1 MKKSINKDTIK
12 ILLFNTLFLNN
23 NDDDLIL
30 KNLFDFIDSMNDV
43 ELKKTKILLEKFPKL
58 KSLEKR
64 KGYNNL
70 DTLEIEKSIRFSTV
84 FIIYILFSIVEKER
98 NEDIRSLINK
108 YIEQKNYRHFTHLYT
123 YTLNIDN
130 ILYSINKEY
139 QKKRFSKLIDW
150 FYLIINIIIKIR

>member
-23 NDDDLIL
+23 NDADLIL

-43 ELKKTKILLEKFPKL
+43 EVKKTKILLEKFPKL

-150 FYLIINIIIKIR
+150 LFNNKYNN

>member
-1 MKKSINKDTIK
+1 MKKSINKDTLK

-150 FYLIINIIIKIR
+150 LFNNKYNN

>member
-30 KNLFDFIDSMNDV
+30 QNLFDFIDSMNDV

-150 FYLIINIIIKIR
+150 LFNNKYNN

>member
-139 QKKRFSKLIDW
+139 QKKRFSKVIDW
-150 FYLIINIIIKIR
+150 LFNNKYNN

>member
-70 DTLEIEKSIRFSTV
+70 DTL
-84 FIIYILFSIVEKER
+84 
-98 NEDIRSLINK
+98 
-108 YIEQKNYRHFTHLYT
+108 
-123 YTLNIDN
+123 
-130 ILYSINKEY
+130 
-139 QKKRFSKLIDW
+139 
-150 FYLIINIIIKIR
+150 

>member
-98 NEDIRSLINK
+98 NEDIRSFAPADSFGHSA
-108 YIEQKNYRHFTHLYT
+108 R
-123 YTLNIDN
+123 NIRTV
-130 ILYSINKEY
+130 LK
-139 QKKRFSKLIDW
+139 
-150 FYLIINIIIKIR
+150 

>member
-123 YTLNIDN
+123 YTQNIDN

-139 QKKRFSKLIDW
+139 QNKRFSKLIDW
-150 FYLIINIIIKIR
+150 LFNNKYNN

>member
-150 FYLIINIIIKIR
+150 LFNNKYNN

>member
-30 KNLFDFIDSMNDV
+30 KNLFCFIDSMNNI

-70 DTLEIEKSIRFSTV
+70 DRLEVEKSIRFSTV
-84 FIIYILFSIVEKER
+84 YIIYILFSIVEEER

-123 YTLNIDN
+123 YTIIKEN

-139 QKKRFSKLIDW
+139 QRKRFSKLIDW
-150 FYLIINIIIKIR
+150 LFNNIIIKIR

>member
-123 YTLNIDN
+123 YTLNIDK

-150 FYLIINIIIKIR
+150 LFNNKYNN

>member
-58 KSLEKR
+58 KYLEKR

-150 FYLIINIIIKIR
+150 LFNNKYNN